1 MHLWLFQK
9 WMKVS
14 MAWQVIPTTQ
24 LGNKANHVAGLQNL
38 DVLFLEV
45 ALAQH
50 MAYKP
55 FDMQVW
61 ELYRSHDGQQKDLGV
76 HFAYSA
82 RLLCRL
88 PMRHLVMFPG
98 AVDLPIMPL

>member
-9 WMKVS
+9 WMKFS
-14 MAWQVIPTTQ
+14 MAWQVIPSIQ
-24 LGNKANHVAGLQNL
+24 LGNKANYVAGLQNL
-38 DVLFLEV
+38 DVLSFEV

-50 MAYKP
+50 MTYQP

-76 HFAYSA
+76 HFAHSA
-82 RLLCRL
+82 RLLCRP
-88 PMRHLVMFPG
+88 PMRHLVMSPG
-98 AVDLPIMPL
+98 AVDMCIMPS